1 MNSDNRRHSGPKTHD
16 LALDGTKLEVNYTTS
31 VATLIID
38 TVLLQLYLL
47 LEQLGV
53 TQCQPIVL
61 LSDDESSEGRT
72 SRITEKGFAIKSAE
86 RHELPVSVFLWMFI
100 RRSSS

>member
-1 MNSDNRRHSGPKTHD
+1 MNSDNHRHSGPKTHD

-61 LSDDESSEGRT
+61 LSDDESSEGQVESPRKDLPLKVLRDT
-72 SRITEKGFAIKSAE
+72 SY
-86 RHELPVSVFLWMFI
+86 P
-100 RRSSS
+100 